1 MVYIFLNDF
10 GGVPCCSIEHE
21 NDFPVDFSQAF
32 EERDGRSGKLF
43 FDKFV
48 MEFAIESI
56 RTIDI
61 CVLCTP
67 INMDNWSFAYGTP
80 AATLVSVTSEVCL
93 VYADDRVII
102 RQRDSLPLEVFLKVR
117 TAFSSRFLCS
127 GLGTFQDISIS

>member
-48 MEFAIESI
+48 MELAVDSI
-56 RTIDI
+56 CAIDI

-93 VYADDRVII
+93 VYADDCVVIC
-102 RQRDSLPLEVFLKVR
+102 QRDGLPLEVFLKVR
-117 TAFSSRFLCS
+117 TNFSSLFLCS